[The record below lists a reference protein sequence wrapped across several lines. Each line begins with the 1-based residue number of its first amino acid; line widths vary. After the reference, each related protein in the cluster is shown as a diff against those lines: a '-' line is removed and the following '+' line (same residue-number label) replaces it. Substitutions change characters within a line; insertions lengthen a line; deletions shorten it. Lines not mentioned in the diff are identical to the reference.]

1 MAINVQDPL
10 SRALVSNAKALPN
23 TYFVVAILSAL
34 FGQDFAKGLG
44 LLGSLTIQE
53 VLYFMMYMLIKKI
66 QPRVLGQLQ
75 PGACSM
81 DGAFAA
87 KDLVNFKPGQAI
99 YKHMAGFDYGMHI
112 TAFFAAY
119 MITHRALA
127 GLTSPAAIVQ
137 MVVLAL
143 LVVTVFVVR
152 SQIPGISLTF
162 GCGSWK
168 QLALPLV
175 MGGGFGVLLA
185 YSMYG
190 IDERMVFFKEKEC
203 TYGSIAK
210 GTTRNGDATD
220 SDEACVGGNCTIAP
234 PA

>member
-75 PGACSM
+75 PGVCQMNDTFS
-81 DGAFAA
+81 A

-99 YKHMAGFDYGMHI
+99 FKQMAGFDYGMHI

-127 GLTSPAAIVQ
+127 GLSSPAAVVQ

-143 LVVTVFVVR
+143 LIVTVFVVR
-152 SQIPGISLTF
+152 AEIPGVSLTF

-168 QLALPLV
+168 QLALPLI
-175 MGGGFGVLLA
+175 MGGGFGVLIA
-185 YSMYG
+185 YAMYG
-190 IDERMVFFKEKEC
+190 IDERLVFFKEKEC
-203 TYGSIAK
+203 SYGSIAK
-210 GTTRNGDATD
+210 GSSRSGEND
-220 SDEACVGGNCTIAP
+220 DEDACVGGNCTIAP
-234 PA
+234 SA